1 MFKKI
6 INYIIG
12 FLGFTVGFGLSIIFK
27 RLISADILMNNW
39 IELVIQISFALFI
52 GLISYLNSQIIIDKW
67 KKSIGLL
74 EDELEKIPLNEI
86 VLGTFGIIIGLIIAN
101 LLSKPLGYIKI
112 PYLSFILQVFLFLG
126 LGYFGFITM
135 TRKRGDIPFI
145 AKDIKTLG
153 KAKIEP
159 FVESKNNLVPK
170 ILDTSVIIDGRILDI
185 YKTGFIE
192 GPLIIAEFVL
202 KELQNIADSSDV
214 LRRQKGRRGLD
225 ILNELQKDKIQKKL
239 DIEVIISYDKFDAIE
254 SVDSKLLELAR
265 LMQGKIITN
274 DFNLNKV
281 AEIHGIEVLNINDL
295 ANALKPIVLPGEEIE
310 AYVSE
315 SGKEEGQGLAY
326 MDDGTMIVIESGR
339 NFIGETI
346 KVIVTSALQ
355 TSAGKMIFA
364 KPKLKYK

>member
-1 MFKKI
+1 
-6 INYIIG
+6 
-12 FLGFTVGFGLSIIFK
+12 
-27 RLISADILMNNW
+27 
-39 IELVIQISFALFI
+39 
-52 GLISYLNSQIIIDKW
+52 
-67 KKSIGLL
+67 
-74 EDELEKIPLNEI
+74 
-86 VLGTFGIIIGLIIAN
+86 
-101 LLSKPLGYIKI
+101 
-112 PYLSFILQVFLFLG
+112 
-126 LGYFGFITM
+126 M

-145 AKDIKTLG
+145 GKDIKTLR

-239 DIEVIISYDKFDAIE
+239 DIEVIISYEKFDAIE

-295 ANALKPIVLPGEEIE
+295 ANALKPIVLPGEEIK

-315 SGKEEGQGLAY
+315 GGKEEGQGLAY
-326 MDDGTMIVIESGR
+326 MDDGTMIVIESGKK
-339 NFIGETI
+339 FIGETI

-364 KPKLKYK
+364 KPKLR